1 MLNPAS
7 ALTSWET
14 KDEFIAYK
22 INEGGPANVIV
33 KVQAPGCFSPPD
45 RELVVGQQSD
55 SWFPQLE
62 TQCICHL
69 TKMNV
74 LVMQ

>member
-1 MLNPAS
+1 MGA
-7 ALTSWET
+7 
-14 KDEFIAYK
+14 FIAYK
-22 INEGGPANVIV
+22 INEGCTTNVIV
-33 KVQAPGCFSPPD
+33 KVQAPGCFSPSLT
-45 RELVVGQQSD
+45 E
-55 SWFPQLE
+55 SWWSANRLIPGWSPQLE

>member
-1 MLNPAS
+1 MGA
-7 ALTSWET
+7 
-14 KDEFIAYK
+14 FIAYK
-22 INEGGPANVIV
+22 INEGGTTNVIV
-33 KVQAPGCFSPPD
+33 KVQAPGCFSPSLT
-45 RELVVGQQSD
+45 ELVVGQQID
-55 SWFPQLE
+55 SWSPQLE